1 MVVYA
6 MRVSQKV
13 TMVGYDALTRRTLTQ
28 KVPVWT
34 HRDRRRRLGDSI
46 YDFETDPP
54 MQRLGVHLDGN
65 RATDLSGLNVLLS
78 DDFYY
83 FGDNPQPLPDD
94 LLAIVRRGQGHQ
106 SVMNAPYVDAFT
118 AWLGSLG
125 FKANALH
132 GSPQLD
138 LFKDAATVAACA
150 EACRDDD
157 LEDERL
163 AHLAA
168 AES

>member
-1 MVVYA
+1 M
-6 MRVSQKV
+6 
-13 TMVGYDALTRRTLTQ
+13 
-28 KVPVWT
+28 
-34 HRDRRRRLGDSI
+34 
-46 YDFETDPP
+46 E
-54 MQRLGVHLDGN
+54 RLGVQREGT
-65 RATDLSGLNVLLS
+65 RATGLRGLNVLLS
-78 DDFYY
+78 DHFYY

-94 LLAIVRRGQGHQ
+94 LLRIVRQGQGHQ

-118 AWLGSLG
+118 AWLGSRG

-132 GSPQLD
+132 GRPQLD